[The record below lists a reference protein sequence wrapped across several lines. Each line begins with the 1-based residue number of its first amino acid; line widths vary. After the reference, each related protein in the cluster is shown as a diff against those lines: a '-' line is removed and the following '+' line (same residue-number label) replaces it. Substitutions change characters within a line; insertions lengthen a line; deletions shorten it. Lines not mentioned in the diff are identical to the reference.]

1 MAYCHLKTALSHK
14 QQQGITLIEV
24 MVAVAILAFSLSAL
38 VKLGGESANTLHY
51 LEKKSYAEWI
61 ALNQINEMNASLQW
75 PDVGRSQG
83 QEKMASK
90 NWFWEKVVSN
100 TGVPELRRL
109 DLKVKEFK
117 DDEEFIF
124 SITSFIR
131 QPYQ

>member
-1 MAYCHLKTALSHK
+1 MVYCHLKTVLSHK
-14 QQQGITLIEV
+14 QQGITLIEV

-51 LEKKSYAEWI
+51 LEKKSYAEWV
-61 ALNQINEMNASLQW
+61 ALNQINEMTVLLQW

-83 QEKMASK
+83 QDKMAAQTWSR
-90 NWFWEKVVSN
+90 ERVVSN

-117 DDEEFIF
+117 GDEEAIF

-131 QPYQ
+131 QPLP